1 MRYNTLNEALED
13 ITNRSFYEGA
23 VVSPENGAYVVEDD
37 INPGESSVAWSRG
50 TGMDLAENVLD
61 NSRVHASFE
70 YYSTAGHIRYNLADA
85 VEALENGETVAFH
98 YVFVDDVAG
107 DFEDDPNVG
116 WALLAYQY

>member
-13 ITNRSFYEGA
+13 IANRSFYEGA
-23 VVSPENGAYVVEDD
+23 VIIPENGAYHVENDS
-37 INPGESSVAWSRG
+37 NPGEDSVTWSEG
-50 TGMDLAENVLD
+50 TGMDLPENVLD
-61 NSRVHASFE
+61 NSRVHENFE
-70 YYSTAGHIRYNLADA
+70 YYSTATHLRFNLEGA

-107 DFEDDPNVG
+107 DFEDDPTVG